1 MPVRGASKDGGRA
14 AASLFNLKGRVSY
27 VKKGYG
33 FIAID
38 QPERATVYAHR
49 STIVNP
55 KPGDPRDFGGLK
67 EGDSVIVD
75 VKESP
80 PKFKV
85 RHQAVRVELGDS
97 DAAQRDIPSVSAEY
111 DGPNKAE
118 NEILNQVGTVAV
130 VDENGG
136 ILTFGAE
143 NEARAIFDRQCVP
156 NTLVKATEKVSDIF
170 SVGQKLGFN
179 ARLTNN
185 DAGTAQWRATSI
197 TTVLRENTSRVIAF
211 DPEQNVQSSAES
223 RPAESAS
230 SFHGLANTS
239 LLPDT
244 SITAT
249 ASAPTGTPSD
259 TGNGASALRAVPPG
273 PQWSAECG
281 AHSTANYAHPVPPRN
296 QALPFP
302 PTPCLE
308 HQGPRQGNAENG
320 ASVSVRTRPQ
330 QTAEF
335 PTPIPASNHS
345 VHDKAE
351 WHNTNRIVYDTNV
364 SSRTSAP
371 VLMQSS
377 TAATEN
383 PAERG
388 RSGRCKAVW
397 AMDMDR
403 SSTKANPAVPAAGH
417 YIPAGTEKPPKT
429 TPFEESSQQ
438 GIPLTANSHGCFQN
452 DSTRTAA
459 GPKALRPGYRAPT
472 TAGHCRRPATTVP
485 ITTRSHCGASEDE
498 QDLIETIMEKLM
510 PRLKSVIREE
520 VLAQMHELF
529 GHMPS
534 TAGAGDTRF
543 PQLDS

>member
-1 MPVRGASKDGGRA
+1 MPVRGAKDA

-33 FIAID
+33 FIAVD
-38 QPERATVYAHR
+38 KPERATVYAHR

-85 RHQAVRVELGDS
+85 RHQAVRVELGDYDA
-97 DAAQRDIPSVSAEY
+97 DAAQRDIPSVSAGS

-130 VDENGG
+130 VDEDGG

-156 NTLVKATEKVSDIF
+156 NTLVKPTEKVSDIF

-179 ARLTNN
+179 ALLTNT
-185 DAGTAQWRATSI
+185 DAGAAQWRATSI
-197 TTVLRENTSRVIAF
+197 TTVLRENTSQVIAF
-211 DPEQNVQSSAES
+211 TTEQNVQCSAES
-223 RPAESAS
+223 HPAESAS
-230 SFHGLANTS
+230 SFHGVARSNAGLV
-239 LLPDT
+239 PDT
-244 SITAT
+244 CSVATT
-249 ASAPTGTPSD
+249 ASTPTGTLSNTWD
-259 TGNGASALRAVPPG
+259 GASAVPPG

-281 AHSTANYAHPVPPRN
+281 THSTANYAHPVPPRN

-302 PTPCLE
+302 PTPCQGPWPCLE
-308 HQGPRQGNAENG
+308 HQDPRQRNAENG
-320 ASVSVRTRPQ
+320 ASVLRTRPQ
-330 QTAEF
+330 QTAVF
-335 PTPIPASNHS
+335 PAPFPASNHS

-351 WHNTNRIVYDTNV
+351 GHNTNLTVCDTNV
-364 SSRTSAP
+364 ASRTSAP

-388 RSGRCKAVW
+388 RSGRCKPVW
-397 AMDMDR
+397 AMDMNR

-417 YIPAGTEKPPKT
+417 YIPAGTEKPP
-429 TPFEESSQQ
+429 
-438 GIPLTANSHGCFQN
+438 
-452 DSTRTAA
+452 
-459 GPKALRPGYRAPT
+459 
-472 TAGHCRRPATTVP
+472 
-485 ITTRSHCGASEDE
+485 
-498 QDLIETIMEKLM
+498 
-510 PRLKSVIREE
+510 
-520 VLAQMHELF
+520 
-529 GHMPS
+529 
-534 TAGAGDTRF
+534 
-543 PQLDS
+543 